1 MARLAIQDGLLMIE
15 RGVLKAVL
23 SRFAAGRCLLSG
35 DFEVHPVEAGA
46 VNRLV
51 RVKGSGVDWAV
62 RIAGE
67 QDAALQVSRKAE
79 QTAQEGASR
88 LGFAPELIH
97 VESDRG
103 ILVTQWIPTSRSSEA
118 LVDTPEEMARLAARV
133 RSLHDS
139 APPPGLRHINV
150 DEVVAGYWPHDSADE
165 PSGPVSRAVLRRL
178 LEAAAHRRRSAKM
191 SFCHNDLHLRNVLD
205 DGDLWFIDWE
215 YAGLGDPLFE
225 LAGLAGYQNLS
236 AEQVR
241 WLLCAYGGVTE
252 AELRPWQL
260 LFDVVHVLWLDRA
273 RAWESL
279 DPAQREALLSRL
291 AV

>member
-1 MARLAIQDGLLMIE
+1 
-15 RGVLKAVL
+15 
-23 SRFAAGRCLLSG
+23 LSG

-46 VNRLV
+46 VNRVL

-79 QTAQEGASR
+79 QAAQEGASH
-88 LGFAPELIH
+88 LGFAPALIH

-103 ILVTQWIPTSRSSEA
+103 ILVTQWIPASGSSQS
-118 LVDTPEEMARLAARV
+118 LVDTPEGMTRLAVRV
-133 RSLHDS
+133 RALHDS
-139 APPPGLRHINV
+139 APPPGLRQIDV
-150 DEVVAGYWPHDSADE
+150 DAVVAGYWLPDSADE
-165 PSGPVSRAVLRRL
+165 PTGPVSRAALRRL
-178 LEAAAHRRRSAKM
+178 LDAAARRRRSNKM

-205 DGDLWFIDWE
+205 DGELWFIDWE

-225 LAGLAGYQNLS
+225 LAGLAGYENLRP
-236 AEQVR
+236 EQIR
-241 WLLCAYGGVTE
+241 WLLRAYGDVTE
-252 AELRPWQL
+252 TALRPWQL

-273 RAWESL
+273 RAWGTL
-279 DPAQREALLSRL
+279 DPAQKESLLSRM